1 MAMKTAISIPD
12 PVFRAAEQLAKRTGM
27 SRSKL
32 YTAAIAQYVE
42 ARRGKGV
49 TEQLNEVYGEEEDLS
64 LPDPVIAALQLH
76 SLPRD
81 EW

>member
-1 MAMKTAISIPD
+1 MKTAISIPD

-32 YTAAIAQYVE
+32 YTAALAQYVE
-42 ARRGKGV
+42 ARQGIGV
-49 TEQLNEVYGEEEDLS
+49 TERLNELYGEEEDLS
-64 LPDPVIAALQLH
+64 LLDPVLTALQLH

>member
-1 MAMKTAISIPD
+1 MKTAISIPD

-64 LPDPVIAALQLH
+64 LLDPVIAALQFH

>member
-1 MAMKTAISIPD
+1 MKTAISIPD

-27 SRSKL
+27 SRSEL
-32 YTAAIAQYVE
+32 YSVAIAQYVK
-42 ARRGKGV
+42 AHRGVGV
-49 TEQLNEVYGEEEDLS
+49 TERLNEVYGEEEGLS
-64 LPDPVIAALQLH
+64 LLDPVTDALQLL